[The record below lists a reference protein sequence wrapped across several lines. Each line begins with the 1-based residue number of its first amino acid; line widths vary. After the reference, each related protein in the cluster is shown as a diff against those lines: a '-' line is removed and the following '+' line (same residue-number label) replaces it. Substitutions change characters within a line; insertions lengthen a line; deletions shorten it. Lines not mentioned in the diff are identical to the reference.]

1 MTTPDVSEKPSA
13 PIAATPRTGSATA
26 LLNLKT
32 RSMAL
37 DLLNVGGFIPKPR
50 LRQAIRIAKRAL
62 AQTPNAESSQPAPTI

>member
-1 MTTPDVSEKPSA
+1 MNKSMTTPDVSEKPS
-13 PIAATPRTGSATA
+13 A

-37 DLLNVGGFIPKPR
+37 DLLNVGGYIPKPR

-62 AQTPNAESSQPAPTI
+62 EQTPNIRS